1 VFYHV
6 GVRKVLGG
14 TAFLQEALEIGPG
27 FPPGFAVDGV
37 LEGQADHHERGIGN
51 RKQAQKQLPAFGLIF
66 RPGRFHEEPG
76 GIDRGF
82 PVREAAQ
89 QGAEIGQGG
98 VPVMVALGLNPGP
111 EKEIEG
117 IARINGCVEIQGGLG
132 LEILALF
139 HQDMG
144 PHEDKFPIPGIPLEY
159 LGDGRLGPGPVP
171 VVIPGYGHLPL
182 YTEVI
187 GKPDYQILEEPQGF
201 LPLPLAVVNPRKS
214 QCRGITFGG
223 KLPGSGILGKCLA
236 GISVTFKHNAHKVR
250 GQDGRA
256 VQFRRFLKVRQG
268 RKEPFPRSVPP
279 SRFGIEG
286 QKRQGIF
293 KIILRTCLGRGI
305 DPLFGVPEYP
315 GVGMGLGRVLGR
327 KLDLKARIYGL
338 EEGHITGGHYPAK
351 FGGTQIP

>member
-27 FPPGFAVDGV
+27 LSPGFAVNGV
-37 LEGQADHHERGIGN
+37 LEGQADYHERGIGN
-51 RKQAQKQLPAFGLIF
+51 RKQAQKQFPAFGLIF

-76 GIDRGF
+76 GINRGF
-82 PVREAAQ
+82 PIREGAQ
-89 QGAEIGQGG
+89 QGTEIVQGG
-98 VPVMVALGLNPGP
+98 VPVMIALGLNPGP
-111 EKEIEG
+111 EKEVKG

-144 PHEDKFPIPGIPLEY
+144 PHEDKLSIPGVPLKY
-159 LGDGRLGPGPVP
+159 FGNSRFGPGPVP

-182 YTEVI
+182 YTEII
-187 GKPDYQILEEPQGF
+187 GEPDYQVLEEPQGF
-201 LPLPLAVVNPRKS
+201 LPLPLTVVNPRKS
-214 QCRGITFGG
+214 QGCGITFGG
-223 KLPGSGILGKCLA
+223 KLPGPGIVGKGLA
-236 GISVTFKHNAHKVR
+236 GVSVAFKHNAHKVR
-250 GQDGRA
+250 GQNRRA
-256 VQFRRFLKVRQG
+256 VQFRRLLKVRQG
-268 RKEPFPRSVPP
+268 RKVPFSRSVPP

-293 KIILRTCLGRGI
+293 KIILGTCLRRGI
-305 DPLFGVPEYP
+305 DPLLGVPEYP
-315 GVGMGLGRVLGR
+315 GIGMGLGRVLGR
-327 KLDLKARIYGL
+327 KLGLKARIYGL